1 MRRGR
6 GTGCGLGLVLLAAG
20 AGFAFA
26 MLYPFLARQGPVA
39 AETLG
44 VVGWVNDELLAHA
57 ADWAGSNGVK
67 RIVATG
73 GPIELGSYL
82 TSYKSYAE
90 MTKARMEALGL
101 GEKFKLSAVPA
112 EKVRRGRTRESARAL
127 RASGAVAGAFNL
139 ASEGPHARR
148 SWRAFRDEF
157 AGQAEVGSVALEPT
171 TYGREDWW
179 RCSEGVR
186 SVISEAIAYGYDV
199 LEGSGGGGA
208 NLKIKNE

>member
-1 MRRGR
+1 MTFRRRGA
-6 GTGCGLGLVLLAAG
+6 GCGLGLVLLAAG
-20 AGFAFA
+20 AGFVWAT
-26 MLYPFLARQGPVA
+26 LYPFLARQAPVP
-39 AETLG
+39 AETL
-44 VVGWVNDELLAHA
+44 VVEGWVSDDLLAQA
-57 ADWAGSNGVK
+57 AGWAESNGVK

-101 GEKFKLSAVPA
+101 GEKFELAAAPA

-127 RASGAVAGAFNL
+127 RAALGPELGAFNV

-157 AGQAEVGSVALEPT
+157 AGQAEVGSVALAPT
-171 TYGREDWW
+171 AYGREDWW

-186 SVISEAIAYGYDV
+186 AVIAEAIAYGYDV
-199 LEGSGGGGA
+199 LTGGGG
-208 NLKIKNE
+208 E

>member
-26 MLYPFLARQGPVA
+26 MLYPFLARQAPVP
-39 AETLG
+39 AETL
-44 VVGWVNDELLAHA
+44 VVEGWVSDDLLVQA
-57 ADWAGSNGVK
+57 AGWAESNGVK
-67 RIVATG
+67 KIVATG

-82 TSYKSYAE
+82 AEWKTHAE

-101 GEKFKLSAVPA
+101 GKKFELAAAPA
-112 EKVRRGRTRESARAL
+112 EKVRRGRTREAARAL
-127 RASGAVAGAFNL
+127 RAALGMERGSFNV

-157 AGQAEVGSVALEPT
+157 GAGVEVGSVALAPT
-171 TYGREDWW
+171 EYGRDDWW
-179 RCSEGVR
+179 SCSEGVR
-186 SVISEAIAYGYDV
+186 AVVDETVAYVYDLV
-199 LEGSGGGGA
+199 SA
-208 NLKIKNE
+208 PTP